1 MLARKGELLMPIK
14 LTDFQQKTYSPKQYI
29 WSEGETFLGFYVIEK
44 GTVIYKYQNLELVSL
59 SSGHIVGV
67 PELLSKIGITLTDV
81 IAAES
86 VSVRF
91 IPKKEIIKNIN
102 DPDFCNLMFDTMIKF
117 WVDFSSKIR
126 SFKIKDDDIEK
137 NFLNVFEYY
146 SYAVKD
152 RKKLK
157 TILDKYKYYFP
168 EGKFLDQMS
177 KKYEDFDTI
186 VKFNEISNDE
196 KDIYMSAL
204 QAVQVD
210 NDLKLALALFDK
222 FIVDFPDSPIIPEA
236 YLWKA
241 KLLERLENTGP
252 EYVKIL
258 KKVIFDYP
266 SSESSEEALYHL
278 AKYYIN
284 SKKNKDAIFYLKL
297 LIYTFPF
304 SDLIN
309 EMKVY
314 IEPEMGEL

>member
-1 MLARKGELLMPIK
+1 
-14 LTDFQQKTYSPKQYI
+14 
-29 WSEGETFLGFYVIEK
+29 
-44 GTVIYKYQNLELVSL
+44 LVSL

-81 IAAES
+81 VAAETAE
-86 VSVRF
+86 VRF
-91 IPKKEIIKNIN
+91 IPKEEIIKNIN

-126 SFKIKDDDIEK
+126 SFKVKDDDIEK

-146 SYAVKD
+146 SYTVKD

-168 EGKFLDQMS
+168 QGRFLEQMS

-196 KDIYMSAL
+196 KDIYMNAL

-210 NDLKLALALFDK
+210 NDLKLALALFEK
-222 FIVDFPDSPIIPEA
+222 FIVDFPDSQIIPEA

-241 KLLERLENTGP
+241 KLLERLENIGS

-258 KKVIFDYP
+258 KTVIFDYP

-284 SKKNKDAIFYLKL
+284 LKKDKEALFYLKL
-297 LIYTFPF
+297 LVYTFPL

-309 EMKVY
+309 EVKTY
-314 IEPEMGEL
+314 LEPEMGEI